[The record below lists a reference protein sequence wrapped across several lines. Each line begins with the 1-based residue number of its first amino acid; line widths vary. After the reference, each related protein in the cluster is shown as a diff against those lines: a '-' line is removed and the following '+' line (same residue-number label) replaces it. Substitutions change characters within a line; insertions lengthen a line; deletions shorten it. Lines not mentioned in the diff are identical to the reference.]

1 MVNICLTLKDATL
14 LFFFKVS
21 VPFCI
26 SPARFESLF
35 FISLSFVSVVSL
47 FNFNH
52 FNAHG
57 MVFDFGFQLHFPG
70 N

>member
-1 MVNICLTLKDATL
+1 MVNICLALKDATL
-14 LFFFKVS
+14 LFFLNCLYHFA
-21 VPFCI
+21 F